1 MRMAHSS
8 PTNLTGNCRG
18 KTGSGADF
26 SNEYSDYLARSFE
39 TQTWVYEQASGWI
52 YWYAIIAE

>member
-1 MRMAHSS
+1 MSVAHSS
-8 PTNLTGNCRG
+8 PTNLTGNCDG

-26 SNEYSDYLARSFE
+26 SNEYTNYLARSFE

-52 YWYAIIAE
+52 YWCAR